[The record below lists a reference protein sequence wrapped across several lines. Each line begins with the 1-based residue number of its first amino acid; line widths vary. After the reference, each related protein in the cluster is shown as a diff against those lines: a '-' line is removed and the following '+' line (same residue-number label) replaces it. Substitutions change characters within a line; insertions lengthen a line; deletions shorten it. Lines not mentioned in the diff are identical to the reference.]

1 MTARRAWAAHLGGTK
16 KRVSPKRQAVEPRE
30 GGPLQQQLWY
40 HALVLEL
47 PLPVMEYCFAPPR
60 RWRFDLAW
68 LDQRLAVEIDG
79 GVWTQGRH
87 TRGSG
92 VVKDCEK
99 FAHAAIHGWR
109 VMRVVPQQVKNGQAI
124 RWIEAAL
131 TGRAQ
136 EPSV

>member
-1 MTARRAWAAHLGGTK
+1 MSARGAWTQRVQ
-16 KRVSPKRQAVEPRE
+16 RVSKRRQLGASA
-30 GGPLQQQLWY
+30 GNASQQ
-40 HALVLEL
+40 ALVLQSQVYGL
-47 PLPVMEYCFAPPR
+47 ATPVLEHRFAPPR
-60 RWRFDLAW
+60 RWRFDLAFVA
-68 LDQRLAVEIDG
+68 QKLAVEIDG

-87 TRGSG
+87 TRGTG
-92 VVKDCEK
+92 YVKDCEK
-99 FAHAAIHGWR
+99 FAHAAILGWR